1 MLTIYHGRPENCN
14 DRQEREIRVYDLL
27 DSLGV
32 QYDRLDHEP
41 AMTMEICAE
50 IDAAFER
57 VPSQSFKASDDVEIA
72 KHPIICKNLFL
83 TNKQQTKF
91 YLLMMPGDKKFL
103 TRLLSQQINSAR
115 LSFAGE
121 EFMLKYLDLR
131 PGSVSVLGL
140 MNDHD
145 NSVQLLI
152 DEDVLKSDMV
162 GCHPCINT
170 SSLRLKI
177 KDLTD
182 IILPAINHSPVI
194 VHLDEE

>member
-1 MLTIYHGRPENCN
+1 MLTIYHGRPDNCN
-14 DRQEREIRVYDLL
+14 ERELREIRVYDLL
-27 DSLGV
+27 DRLNIN
-32 QYDRLDHEP
+32 YDRLDHEP

-57 VPSQSFKASDDVEIA
+57 MPLQAFKDNESADKVN
-72 KHPIICKNLFL
+72 HPIICKNLFL

-145 NSVQLLI
+145 NAVQLLI
-152 DEDVLKSDMV
+152 DEDVLKSDMI
-162 GCHPCINT
+162 GCHPCMNT
-170 SSLRLKI
+170 SSLRLKV
-177 KDLTD
+177 KDLTEK
-182 IILPAINHSPVI
+182 ILPAIHHEPII

>member
-1 MLTIYHGRPENCN
+1 MLTIFHGRPADCSSREP
-14 DRQEREIRVYDLL
+14 REIRVYDLL
-27 DSLGV
+27 DSLSIE
-32 QYDRLDHEP
+32 YDRLDHEP

-57 VPSQSFKASDDVEIA
+57 LPLHSFKEAADDNRSGY
-72 KHPIICKNLFL
+72 PIICKNLFL

-121 EFMLKYLDLR
+121 ELMLRYLDLR

-140 MNDHD
+140 MNDHE
-145 NSVQLLI
+145 NAVQLLI
-152 DEDVLKSDMV
+152 DEDVLQSEMV
-162 GCHPCINT
+162 GCHPCMNT

-177 KDLTD
+177 KDLTEK
-182 IILPAINHSPVI
+182 ILPAIHHEPII